1 MRRIAARAPAWGAL
15 ALLLGSL
22 ALLAAGCGGGRVK
35 DWQVGDLGTTLTQIQ
50 HRARSEG
57 KLDLVVRPG
66 FPTNLPVAAFTR
78 QTGCEVTTRT
88 ATSVDLVDSKATKG
102 SDGVLVAG
110 DAMLRLIDK
119 GMVAPVNFD
128 LVPGYRDVVEALKG
142 RLFDTVEGTGYA
154 VPQGRAVNLELFR
167 TDYLPSD
174 TSSWAPIWSPSLKG
188 RISIYDD
195 PIFIAD
201 AALYLETTRPS
212 LRITNPYELD
222 GKQFAVAIRLL
233 RRQRQIIG
241 EYWNTATIKEQ
252 VASFAS
258 GQSLVGTTWPRQVA
272 LLEAEQPPV
281 AVTAVKPSE
290 GATGWADAWMI
301 SSKAKHPNCT
311 YLWLDYVVSPEA
323 NARVAELF
331 REAPSNTRAC
341 EFTTDAG
348 YCDAVHAQD
357 EEWWKD
363 VHLWTVP
370 QKNCGA
376 ARGDVCKS
384 YDDWRKAWVALR
396 TGRPE

>member
-1 MRRIAARAPAWGAL
+1 MRRIAASAPAGGAL

-35 DWQVGDLGTTLTQIQ
+35 DWQVGGLGTTLTQIQ

-57 KLDLVVRPG
+57 KLDLV
-66 FPTNLPVAAFTR
+66 
-78 QTGCEVTTRT
+78 
-88 ATSVDLVDSKATKG
+88 DSKATEG

-222 GKQFAVAIRLL
+222 GKQFAVLNGAVVEQRGRFRLPQQDPE
-233 RRQRQIIG
+233 RAGCPQGIVEQR
-241 EYWNTATIKEQ
+241 
-252 VASFAS
+252 
-258 GQSLVGTTWPRQVA
+258 
-272 LLEAEQPPV
+272 
-281 AVTAVKPSE
+281 
-290 GATGWADAWMI
+290 
-301 SSKAKHPNCT
+301 C
-311 YLWLDYVVSPEA
+311 
-323 NARVAELF
+323 
-331 REAPSNTRAC
+331 
-341 EFTTDAG
+341 
-348 YCDAVHAQD
+348 
-357 EEWWKD
+357 
-363 VHLWTVP
+363 
-370 QKNCGA
+370 
-376 ARGDVCKS
+376 
-384 YDDWRKAWVALR
+384 
-396 TGRPE
+396 